1 MLELEERKIRG
12 LEKINYEGLK
22 NELHMLFGKLEAN
35 DLSWAASLKNFQHFL
50 DFEERQGQ
58 GGAKVIVYNDK
69 YYIMILFAKMIL
81 RKSEFILRRI
91 EIGIQFIF
99 FFIFFIY

>member
-22 NELHMLFGKLEAN
+22 NEMHMMLGKLETN

-50 DFEERQGQ
+50 DFEEQQGQ
-58 GGAKVIVYNDK
+58 GGAKVIFYNKKK
-69 YYIMILFAKMIL
+69 YMIILFVMKIL
-81 RKSEFILRRI
+81 RKSV
-91 EIGIQFIF
+91 FIF
-99 FFIFFIY
+99 

>member
-12 LEKINYEGLK
+12 LEKINFEGLK
-22 NELHMLFGKLEAN
+22 NELNMMLGKLETN

-58 GGAKVIVYNDK
+58 GGAKVIAYNEK
-69 YYIMILFAKMIL
+69 YYTMILFVKKIL
-81 RKSEFILRRI
+81 RKSVFMLRRMEI
-91 EIGIQFIF
+91 EIG
-99 FFIFFIY
+99 

>member
-22 NELHMLFGKLEAN
+22 NEMHMMLGKLETN
-35 DLSWAASLKNFQHFL
+35 DLSWAVSLKNFQHFL

-58 GGAKVIVYNDK
+58 GGAKVIVYNENN
-69 YYIMILFAKMIL
+69 YIIILFVKMIL
-81 RKSEFILRRI
+81 RKSEFIFEKNRNRI
-91 EIGIQFIF
+91 KFIF
-99 FFIFFIY
+99 FHFFIC

>member
-22 NELHMLFGKLEAN
+22 NELNMMLGKLETN

-58 GGAKVIVYNDK
+58 GGAKVIVYNEK
-69 YYIMILFAKMIL
+69 NYIMILVVKMIL
-81 RKSEFILRRI
+81 RKVYLF
-91 EIGIQFIF
+91 
-99 FFIFFIY
+99 